1 MLPSVYVSPCVFL
14 CVCVRAAG
22 ALPQRRVPAT
32 YAGKATTPPPAANR
46 SKRSLIS
53 SSNAAGDAETIEHLQ
68 EEVGRVH
75 RAGVMWGQHSALG
88 VLALWA
94 RMHDAAPLLGY
105 ARLCSGNA
113 QDPSPA
119 FCV

>member
-1 MLPSVYVSPCVFL
+1 MCRP
-14 CVCVRAAG
+14 VCFCGCAAG

-68 EEVGRVH
+68 EEVGQVH
-75 RAGVMWGQHSALG
+75 RAGVMWGQHSALARALG
-88 VLALWA
+88 VQAWWA
-94 RMHDAAPLLGY
+94 RMHNAASLLVYAGY
-105 ARLCSGNA
+105 AVGTRKILRL
-113 QDPSPA
+113 A